1 MGLNYNLFMTI
12 QKVLMFL
19 NNIKSNIRD
28 NVGLS
33 EANIFLNGSNI
44 VIITINGSDLPPFP
58 HQY

>member
-44 VIITINGSDLPPFP
+44 VIITINGSDLPPSP
-58 HQY
+58 HKY